1 MTPDQLAERIMH
13 RIERDQAIHKS
24 SIVQELELAQRP
36 IVARSAWSD
45 YLGKSIVPQAE
56 IDALF
61 SRDGYPV
68 EGSK

>member
-1 MTPDQLAERIMH
+1 MTADQLAERIMQ

-24 SIVQELELAQRP
+24 SIVEELQLACAP
-36 IVARSAWSD
+36 IVARSSWSD